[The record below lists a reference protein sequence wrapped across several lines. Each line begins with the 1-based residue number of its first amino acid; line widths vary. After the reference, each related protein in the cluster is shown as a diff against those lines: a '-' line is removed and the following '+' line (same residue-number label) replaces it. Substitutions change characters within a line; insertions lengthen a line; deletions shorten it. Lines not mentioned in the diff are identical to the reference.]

1 MAKDV
6 RILSPT
12 AVKSLTAE
20 QFNNDDMWQDVNY
33 YVESRNKTGEIQKG
47 RKYRQEIATLNRCID
62 IRAGAVASVPFTVYS
77 LKDGEELVNSSN
89 FWSDE
94 KFRWLSI
101 IQNLLYLTEASLLLT
116 SEAFWL
122 REKSITNKNLGF
134 RWLAAP
140 YINPIYSK
148 DRGIVGFERQLN
160 TGEKEVFTTK
170 DVVYFMTPNPLGEL
184 VPDTP
189 QVLSAAASAGV
200 ILNYEHFVS
209 EFYRRGAVK
218 ATVLSVDRS
227 VPPRERE
234 RLRNFWQEMM
244 SGVKNAFT
252 TEVISGSLDA
262 QVIGEGAGESEKTD
276 VLRDRRK
283 DIATGMGVP
292 FSLLFGD
299 SSASYTAG
307 PTEELNFLKYTVA
320 RRINSIQEVLNQ
332 NIFTPDGVR
341 IRFYIEHLPAF
352 RDFGATQVDIFKKYT
367 DSLLPASLSAR
378 LSGIQL
384 PDGVTY
390 EDLDKFVAEERE
402 RQFKEKE
409 RIVTLNSKIQ
419 EQSGGDKPNV
429 NPSKKRPEED
439 NNLKMTD
446 IDFDQ
451 EVKVFKKWLRNRK
464 YIADPLS
471 FDSEVL
477 SDELKMEI
485 YNSYWKGKEVE
496 AFEVEEY

>member
-1 MAKDV
+1 MAKDFK
-6 RILSPT
+6 IISPT
-12 AVKSLTAE
+12 ATKTLTVE
-20 QFNNDDMWQDVNY
+20 QFNNDEMWQDVSVY
-33 YVESRNKTGEIQKG
+33 GESRNKTGEIQKG
-47 RKYRQEIATLNRCID
+47 RRYKQEIATLYRCID
-62 IRAGAVASVPFTVYS
+62 IRAGAVSSVPFTVYN
-77 LKDGEELVNSSN
+77 LKDGQELVNSSN
-89 FWSDE
+89 FWSND

-122 REKSITNKNLGF
+122 KERSLTKKNLGF

-140 YINPIYSK
+140 FINPIYSNTE
-148 DRGIVGFERQLN
+148 GIIGFERQLN
-160 TGEKEVFTTK
+160 NGQKEQFSLEEI
-170 DVVYFMTPNPLGEL
+170 VYFMTPNPLGEL

-189 QVLSAAASAGV
+189 QVLAAAASAGV
-200 ILNYEHFVS
+200 ILNYEHFIS
-209 EFYRRGAVK
+209 EFYRRGAIK

-234 RLRNFWQEMM
+234 RLRNFWQDMM
-244 SGVKNAFT
+244 SGLKNAFT
-252 TEVISGSLDA
+252 TEVVSGDVTA
-262 QVIGEGAGESEKTD
+262 QVIGEGAGDSEKTE

-307 PTEELNFLKYTVA
+307 PTEELNFLKYTIA
-320 RRINSIQEVLNQ
+320 RRINLIQEILNQ
-332 NIFTPDGVR
+332 SIFTPENTR

-352 RDFGATQVDIFKKYT
+352 RDFGSTQVDIFKKYT
-367 DSLLPASLSAR
+367 DSLLPASLAAR

-390 EDLDKFVAEERE
+390 EDLDEFVDQERE

-409 RIVTLNSKIQ
+409 RIVTLNSKIN
-419 EQSGGDKPNV
+419 EEKGGGEGGGKQQ
-429 NPSKKRPEED
+429 SKKRPEED
-439 NNLKMTD
+439 NNLKSV
-446 IDFDQ
+446 DFDN
-451 EVKVFKKWLRNRK
+451 EIKVYRKWLRNRK
-464 YIADPLS
+464 FVANPFD

-485 YNSYWKGKEVE
+485 YNEYWKNKEVE
-496 AFEVEEY
+496 TFEVGEY

>member
-12 AVKSLTAE
+12 AVKTLTAE
-20 QFNNDDMWQDVNY
+20 QFNNDDMWQDVGVY
-33 YVESRNKTGEIQKG
+33 GESRNKIGEIQKG
-47 RKYRQEIATLNRCID
+47 KKYKQEIATLYRCID
-62 IRAGAVASVPFTVYS
+62 IRSGAVASVPFTVYA

-89 FWSDE
+89 FWSND
-94 KFRWLSI
+94 KFRWLSL

-116 SEAFWL
+116 SEAYWL
-122 REKSITNKNLGF
+122 KEKSISKKNLGF

-140 YINPIYSK
+140 YINPIYSTEE
-148 DRGIVGFERQLN
+148 GITGFERQLN
-160 TGEKEVFTTK
+160 NGQREVFTLQ
-170 DVVYFMTPNPLGEL
+170 DIVYFMTPNPLGEL

-227 VPPRERE
+227 VPPKERE

-252 TEVISGSLDA
+252 TEVISGSLEA

-320 RRINSIQEVLNQ
+320 RRINLIQEVLNQ
-332 NIFTPDGVR
+332 SIFTPEGYR

-378 LSGIQL
+378 LAGIQL

-390 EDLDKFVAEERE
+390 DDLDTFVDQERE

-419 EQSGGDKPNV
+419 EGNGDKPKPNQ
-429 NPSKKRPEED
+429 SKKHPEED
-439 NNLKMTD
+439 NNLKMSD
-446 IDFDQ
+446 VDFDQ

-471 FDSEVL
+471 FDSQIL
-477 SDELKMEI
+477 SDELKMEV
-485 YNSYWKGKEVE
+485 YNSYWKGKETE
-496 AFEVEEY
+496 LFEVEEY

>member
-1 MAKDV
+1 MGKEFK
-6 RILSPT
+6 ILSPT
-12 AVKSLTAE
+12 ATKTLTVE
-20 QFNNDDMWQDVNY
+20 QFNNDDMWQDVSVY
-33 YVESRNKTGEIQKG
+33 GESRNKTGEIQKG
-47 RKYRQEIATLNRCID
+47 KKYKQEIATIYRCID
-62 IRAGAVASVPFTVYS
+62 IRAGAVASVPFTVYD
-77 LKDGEELVNSSN
+77 LKNGDELVNSSN
-89 FWSDE
+89 FWSND

-101 IQNLLYLTEASLLLT
+101 LQNLLYLTEASLLLT

-122 REKSITNKNLGF
+122 KERSLTKKNLGF

-140 YINPIYSK
+140 YINPIYSSTE
-148 DRGIVGFERQLN
+148 GITGFERQLN
-160 TGEKEVFTTK
+160 TGQKETFTID

-200 ILNYEHFVS
+200 ILNYENFIS
-209 EFYRRGAVK
+209 EFYKRGAVK

-234 RLRNFWQEMM
+234 RLRNFWQDMM
-244 SGVKNAFT
+244 SGIKNAFT
-252 TEVISGSLDA
+252 TEVVSGDVTA
-262 QVIGEGAGESEKTD
+262 QVIGEGAGDSEKTE

-307 PTEELNFLKYTVA
+307 PTEELNFLKYTIA
-320 RRINSIQEVLNQ
+320 RRINLVQEVLNQ
-332 NIFTPDGVR
+332 SIFTPEGTR

-367 DSLLPASLSAR
+367 DSLLPASLAAR

-390 EDLDKFVAEERE
+390 EDLDDFVDKERE
-402 RQFKEKE
+402 RQFQEKE
-409 RIVTLNSKIQ
+409 RIVTLNSKIN
-419 EQSGGDKPNV
+419 EQKGGDGKQ
-429 NPSKKRPEED
+429 PSKKRPEED
-439 NNLKMTD
+439 NNLKS
-446 IDFDQ
+446 IDSDEFDR
-451 EVKVFKKWLRNRK
+451 EIKIYRKWLRNRK
-464 YIADPLS
+464 FVANPFD
-471 FDSEVL
+471 FDSTLL

-485 YNSYWKGKEVE
+485 YNEYWKDKEVE
-496 AFEVEEY
+496 SFEVEEY